1 MKYLNPSGRFPS
13 GNVRYYFRPK
23 GRKGIAMPDLP
34 PDHPSFLAAYAIA
47 AGSDEPIKV
56 PAKSGS
62 LAFGIQGYLKSDAF
76 LIGLAEGTRV
86 VRRRM
91 LDDIRERYGHARVSD
106 LQQKHIEADLNR
118 FSGHAWNN
126 HLKTWRGLGKWLAQK
141 YNIEDPAK
149 GVTKAPVAQS
159 EGHIPWSKEE
169 IEAFRKHW
177 SIETPERLAFEIVFW
192 TGARISDAVRL
203 GHGNVDRDGWLVF
216 RQQKTGGEVA
226 IPFAR
231 ALPEFAEGMMP
242 DLAFLHSAL
251 DARKDK
257 HVTWITTAHGK
268 SRSVKAAGQWLAAKA
283 RAVGVNGRSAHG
295 LRKSRARALVEAG
308 GSTAQIGAWTGH
320 ESLSEIE
327 RYIRNFNKR
336 MVLSSTEQERK
347 GPTSATHNPTH
358 NKKSGESNA

>member
-1 MKYLNPSGRFPS
+1 MKYLNPPGRFPS

-23 GRKGIAMPDLP
+23 GQKGVAMPDLP
-34 PDHPSFLAAYAIA
+34 PDHPGFFAAYAIA
-47 AGSDEPIKV
+47 AGSNKPIRR
-56 PAKSGS
+56 PARSGI
-62 LAFGIQGYLKSDAF
+62 LAFGLKSDTF
-76 LIGLAEGTRV
+76 LVGLAEGTRV

-91 LDDIRERYGHARVSD
+91 LDEIRERYGHARVSD
-106 LQQKHIEADLNR
+106 LQQKHVEAALNR

-141 YNIEDPAK
+141 YNIEDPAIGIK
-149 GVTKAPVAQS
+149 KAPVAQS
-159 EGHIPWSKEE
+159 EGHTPWSKED
-169 IEAFRKHW
+169 IEEFRSHW
-177 SIETPERLAFEIVFW
+177 SLETPERLAFEIIFW

-203 GHGNVDRDGWLVF
+203 GYGNVDQDGWLVF

-242 DLAFLHSAL
+242 DLSFIHAAL

-268 SRSVKAAGQWLAAKA
+268 SRSAKAAGQWLAAKA
-283 RAVGVNGRSAHG
+283 RAAGVNGRSAHG

-308 GSTAQIGAWTGH
+308 GTTAQIGAWTGH

-336 MVLSSTEQERK
+336 MVLSSTEQEQKRSNFR
-347 GPTSATHNPTH
+347 GPRSN
-358 NKKSGESNA
+358 SG